1 MLEFVYA
8 LSPNKPFV
16 HFEVILDKDGNPEM
30 SYIGM
35 NYGERG
41 KIGYT
46 QAALINEY
54 KDELLFHEFFHV
66 FQYAGKEPALNRSD
80 ELEAYL
86 AQYFYASSREDSAW
100 VIDKKF
106 TERIMELAS
115 YIDVSTGYLRKG
127 VDYEEFYNVYTSAL
141 DYLDG
146 HPNYSGDGWT
156 SGRVEA
162 GLYPF
167 QKLAKLLNQNL

>member
-1 MLEFVYA
+1 
-8 LSPNKPFV
+8 
-16 HFEVILDKDGNPEM
+16 
-30 SYIGM
+30 M

-86 AQYFYASSREDSAW
+86 AQYFMPA
-100 VIDKKF
+100 
-106 TERIMELAS
+106 
-115 YIDVSTGYLRKG
+115 
-127 VDYEEFYNVYTSAL
+127 
-141 DYLDG
+141 
-146 HPNYSGDGWT
+146 
-156 SGRVEA
+156 VESILH
-162 GLYPF
+162 GL
-167 QKLAKLLNQNL
+167 